1 MYVVPDSDYTIS
13 ATAKTITLS
22 SSYTGITA
30 GQIQRIVDITSGE
43 VLYDSGAPSS
53 KFVPV
58 TVSGLVI
65 TYVFGNNVK
74 NTDKL
79 RIALNSTYLG
89 IDGGSA

>member
-1 MYVVPDSDYTIS
+1 MYIVPDSDYTIS
-13 ATAKTITLS
+13 ATAKTITLTS
-22 SSYTGITA
+22 TYNGLSA

-43 VLYDSGAPSS
+43 ILYDADAPEH
-53 KFVPV
+53 KYIPV
-58 TVSGLVI
+58 AVSGLVI
-65 TYVFGNNVK
+65 TYVYGNNVK